1 MNITATLL
9 GQVLA
14 FALLIWFVNKLLWGP
29 LTAMMDKRQKRIA
42 DGLAAGEKGKHEL
55 ELAAKRSADILR
67 EAKEKVGEIIANGEK
82 RASEIVEAAKI
93 QAKLEGD
100 RIIAGAKA
108 EIDQEVFRAKEQ
120 LRSEVSSIALAGAS
134 KILGREI
141 DAKAHSDLL
150 DKLVT
155 EIK

>member
-1 MNITATLL
+1 MNINATLL
-9 GQVLA
+9 GQILA

-42 DGLAAGEKGKHEL
+42 DGLAAAEKGKHEL
-55 ELAAKRSADILR
+55 ELAAKRSAEILR
-67 EAKEKVGEIIANGEK
+67 EAKEEVGEIVANGEK
-82 RASEIVEAAKI
+82 RASEIVEAAKA

-120 LRSEVSSIALAGAS
+120 LRTQVSSIALAGAS

-150 DKLVT
+150 DKLVAD
-155 EIK
+155 IK

>member
-1 MNITATLL
+1 MNINATLL
-9 GQVLA
+9 AQTIM
-14 FALLIWFVNKLLWGP
+14 FALFVWFCMKFVWPPIMAALEQRK
-29 LTAMMDKRQKRIA
+29 KHIA
-42 DGLAAGEKGKHEL
+42 DGLADAERAKHDL
-55 ELAAKRSADILR
+55 ELAAKRSAEILR
-67 EAKEKVGEIIANGEK
+67 EAKEKVSEIVANGEK
-82 RASEIVEAAKI
+82 RASEIVETAKT
-93 QAKLEGD
+93 QAKMEGD

-120 LRSEVSSIALAGAS
+120 LRTQVSSIALAGAS

-150 DKLVT
+150 DKLVA

>member
-1 MNITATLL
+1 MNINATLL
-9 GQVLA
+9 AQTIM
-14 FALLIWFVNKLLWGP
+14 FALFVWFCMKFIWTPIMAALEQRK
-29 LTAMMDKRQKRIA
+29 KQIA
-42 DGLAAGEKGKHEL
+42 DGLADAERAKHDL
-55 ELAAKRSADILR
+55 ELSAKRSAEILR
-67 EAKEKVGEIIANGEK
+67 EAKEKVGEIVSNGEK
-82 RASEIVEAAKI
+82 RASEIIEAAKT
-93 QAKLEGD
+93 QAKVEGD

-120 LRSEVSSIALAGAS
+120 LRTQVSAIALEGAS

-150 DKLVT
+150 DKLVA